1 MTKENLWQIIVGL
14 VVTAICGVILNMSWA
29 AAFPAVIV
37 AIGWAGLRQTS
48 AKSIDEGVEKPN
60 FWKDFACVMAGAI
73 AMGIIVIV

>member
-1 MTKENLWQIIVGL
+1 MSKTNLWQIIVGMI
-14 VVTAICGVILNMSWA
+14 VTAICGMILNMSWA

-37 AIGWAGLRQTS
+37 AIGWGGLRQTS

-60 FWKDFACVMAGAI
+60 FWKDFACVMAGGI